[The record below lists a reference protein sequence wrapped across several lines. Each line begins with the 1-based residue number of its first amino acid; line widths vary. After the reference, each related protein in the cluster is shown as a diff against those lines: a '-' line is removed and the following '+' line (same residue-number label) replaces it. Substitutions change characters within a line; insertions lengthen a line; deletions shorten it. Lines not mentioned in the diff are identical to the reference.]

1 MDCKDFREAL
11 DLYVDGE
18 LAAEANS
25 AAQLH
30 EQECASCRKT
40 AVALLRLR
48 RQMKS
53 VVAQH
58 QPPPELLNAVRR
70 ISQPRWKLFFGTSA
84 VQSPPATGPQKSF
97 SVWRKSVPVPL
108 PAFALL
114 LIAVVLG
121 AWSVTRRITMAPPS
135 APKSQVVR
143 STQVAGEPAKEET
156 MNFSRFDRGQRLSI
170 YKTRR

>member
-1 MDCKDFREAL
+1 MDCKGFREVL

-18 LAAEANS
+18 LAAEATS

-40 AVALLRLR
+40 AAARLRLR

-70 ISQPRWKLFFGTSA
+70 ISQPRWKLFLGISA
-84 VQSPPATGPQKSF
+84 VQSPPATGPRKSF
-97 SVWRKSVPVPL
+97 SVWRKTIPVPL

-114 LIAVVLG
+114 LIAVVPA
-121 AWSVTRRITMAPPS
+121 AWSVTRRITKAPPS
-135 APKSQVVR
+135 APNSQVVPVA
-143 STQVAGEPAKEET
+143 QVAPEPAKGEV
-156 MNFSRFDRGQRLSI
+156 MNFSRFDRGQRVSI